1 MMEVESG
8 CEWEA
13 AAPGC
18 CWRARTL
25 PAADP
30 CTVPIRA
37 SQRHG
42 WSVGGG
48 ESRVAGLFDVYR
60 VGGVRR
66 ACRRPKS
73 EQSPAGVAAAA
84 LHITHS
90 D

>member
-42 WSVGGG
+42 WPLAVV
-48 ESRVAGLFDVYR
+48 RVVSQ
-60 VGGVRR
+60 
-66 ACRRPKS
+66 ACLTCT
-73 EQSPAGVAAAA
+73 V
-84 LHITHS
+84 
-90 D
+90 

>member
-1 MMEVESG
+1 MLLASAHPPSCRSVHSAYQG
-8 CEWEA
+8 IAEA
-13 AAPGC
+13 WLAA
-18 CWRARTL
+18 
-25 PAADP
+25 
-30 CTVPIRA
+30 
-37 SQRHG
+37 
-42 WSVGGG
+42 GGG